1 MKKTFLPW
9 KDNLIEGEI
18 ALSTRLRLARNLS
31 DYSFPERLTDSQKE
45 EIEEKVKEA
54 FKKKKEFKIVD
65 FKTLPSVMKGILME
79 RHLVSPEFLRVGRL
93 LIIQENQ
100 ETSFMVNE
108 EDHIRLQIFSPSL
121 SLEKVLE
128 KGNKLDDF
136 LSEKFKFSY
145 SKKWGYLTACPTNL
159 GTGLR
164 ISVMFHLPALAL
176 SGRIKRIFST
186 LSHRGFTVRGIFGE
200 EAEAV
205 GYIYQISNQ
214 KTLGV
219 SEEEILEEMNL
230 SSQDIIAAERKA
242 REELLKKRRIEIED
256 KVYRSLGLLTH
267 ARLISF
273 KEAAKA
279 LSLVR
284 LGLEMNLLSG
294 MSLNKINELWFLIRP
309 AHLSYYF
316 STEFTSLEENEKRSD
331 LLRKEISTF
340 QAKLTKGSKLGK
352 NRVERKGG

>member
-1 MKKTFLPW
+1 MRKNFLPW
-9 KDNLIEGEI
+9 TENLVEGEI

-31 DYSFPERLTDSQKE
+31 DYPFPGRLNTSQRE
-45 EIEEKVKEA
+45 EIEEKVRNV
-54 FKKKKEFKIVD
+54 FKGMKEFKIVD

-93 LIIQENQ
+93 LVVQENQ
-100 ETSFMVNE
+100 EISLMVNE
-108 EDHIRLQIFSPSL
+108 EDHLRLQVFSPSL
-121 SLEKVLE
+121 SLREVLE

-136 LSEKFKFSY
+136 LSRKIGYSY
-145 SKKWGYLTACPTNL
+145 SKKFGYLTACPTNL

-164 ISVMFHLPALAL
+164 ISVMFHLPALTL

-200 EAEAV
+200 EVEAV

-214 KTLGV
+214 KTLGLP
-219 SEEEILEEMNL
+219 EEEIVDEMNL
-230 SSQDIIAAERKA
+230 SSQDIVAAERKA
-242 REELLKKRRIEIED
+242 REELLRKKRVEIED

-267 ARLISF
+267 ARLLSF

-284 LGLEMNLLSG
+284 LGLEMNLISGLGLS
-294 MSLNKINELWFLIRP
+294 KINELWFLIRP

-316 STEFTSLEENEKRSD
+316 STEFTPGEENEKRAD

-340 QAKLTKGSKLGK
+340 QAKLTKSDKPGK
-352 NRVERKGG
+352 NRVKRKGG